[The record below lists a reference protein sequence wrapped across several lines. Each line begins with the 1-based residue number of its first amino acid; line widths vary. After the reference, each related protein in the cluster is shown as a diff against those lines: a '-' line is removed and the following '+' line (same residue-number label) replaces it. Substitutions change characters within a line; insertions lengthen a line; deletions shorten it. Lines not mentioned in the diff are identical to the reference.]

1 VTEDDAPT
9 PAPDTAETTTNPATT
24 NPATADPVT
33 ADPGAR
39 RRRRLIA
46 IGGGLAALVILATC
60 AGGIALIVTVDRLAD
75 RADDNER
82 SAARTYTACLDLERR
97 LNRLS
102 PPGAAADPR
111 GRATAVRN
119 ENAAIRPFL
128 TELEQLPGDGDEHR
142 RDWIEAWRQLADAR
156 TAYADA
162 LDRQATGGE
171 PAFFVAP
178 QGRRGKPVVERLGD
192 AGPESCDG
200 AIRRLA
206 GPDL

>member
-1 VTEDDAPT
+1 VTDDAST
-9 PAPDTAETTTNPATT
+9 PALEPENIDPEKA
-24 NPATADPVT
+24 ADP
-33 ADPGAR
+33 ASR

-46 IGGGLAALVILATC
+46 LGGGLAALLVLVTC
-60 AGGIALIVTVDRLAD
+60 AGGIVLIVTVNRLAD

-102 PPGAAADPR
+102 PPGAAPDPR
-111 GRATAVRN
+111 ARATAIRN

-128 TELEQLPGDGDEHR
+128 TELEQLPGEGDGHR
-142 RDWIEAWRQLADAR
+142 RDWVDAWRQLAEAR
-156 TAYADA
+156 TTYAEA

-178 QGRRGKPVVERLGD
+178 QGRRGKPVVERLAD
-192 AGPESCDG
+192 TAPESCDG

>member
-1 VTEDDAPT
+1 MTDDAST
-9 PAPDTAETTTNPATT
+9 PAFDPDSQNG
-24 NPATADPVT
+24 AD
-33 ADPGAR
+33 AAGR
-39 RRRRLIA
+39 RRRRFVIL
-46 IGGGLAALVILATC
+46 GGGLAALLVLITC
-60 AGGIALIVTVDRLAD
+60 AGGIALIVTVNRLAD

-82 SAARTYTACLDLERR
+82 SVARTHTACLDLERR

-111 GRATAVRN
+111 ARAIAVRN

-128 TELEQLPGDGDEHR
+128 AELEQLPGDGDEHR
-142 RDWIEAWRQLADAR
+142 RDWIEAWRLLTEAR

-178 QGRRGKPVVERLGD
+178 QGRRGMPVVERLTD
-192 AGPESCDG
+192 AAPELCEG